1 MEKIELDF
9 PLDIAGSKI
18 AFVQMRRPK
27 VSDMIVADKL
37 GKKNDMETTVQLFA
51 LLTQQDPEVIREM
64 DFKDFTKL
72 KVAFENFTS

>member
-9 PLDIAGSKI
+9 PLDIAGAKI
-18 AFVQMRRPK
+18 SVVQMRRPK
-27 VSDMIVADKL
+27 VSDMIAADKL

-72 KVAFENFTS
+72 KVAFENFNS